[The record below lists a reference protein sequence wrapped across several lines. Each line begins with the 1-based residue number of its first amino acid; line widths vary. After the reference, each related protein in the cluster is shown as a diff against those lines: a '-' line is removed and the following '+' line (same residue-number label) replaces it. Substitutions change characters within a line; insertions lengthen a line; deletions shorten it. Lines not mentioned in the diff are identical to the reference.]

1 MNKLFE
7 IDDISIYALTS
18 FFSPLES
25 FIEEINEEDIDHNF
39 ESNGD
44 AELEEVEQM
53 IIEEMNAP
61 TTTPTTTTMTNK
73 IQTTLS
79 TTAKYTQKSV
89 NNFAKSTK
97 HIESDLSSNMQTDK
111 KKSDT
116 DSETKQTTINPYEQS
131 FNLNNLENEDEKKPK
146 MHTSKAVWAVAAV
159 LVATVTICIIA
170 IFGRQ
175 RCRKTSKNRRYV

>member
-25 FIEEINEEDIDHNF
+25 FIEEINEEQIDHNF
-39 ESNGD
+39 ESHGD

-61 TTTPTTTTMTNK
+61 TTTPTTTTNK

-79 TTAKYTQKSV
+79 TTAKYTQKSL
-89 NNFAKSTK
+89 NNFGQSTK
-97 HIESDLSSNMQTDK
+97 YIESDLSSNIQTDK

-116 DSETKQTTINPYEQS
+116 DSESKQTTINPYEQS
-131 FNLNNLENEDEKKPK
+131 FDLNNLENEDEKKPK

-159 LVATVTICIIA
+159 LVATITICIIA